1 MLDSQN
7 MLEIEPRMA
16 EAARLMEML
25 SQPVRLK
32 ILCILLDGE
41 QSVLKLAKQ
50 AGLSQPAMSHHLRK
64 LREAKV
70 VGTRR
75 DAQTIFYSLK
85 GAAVHSVLEVLH
97 KLYCETDPA
106 EKMQISPKV

>member
-1 MLDSQN
+1 MLDTQD

-41 QSVLKLAKQ
+41 QSVLHLAAQ

-64 LREAKV
+64 LREAGLV
-70 VGTRR
+70 QTRR
-75 DAQTIFYSLK
+75 EAQTIYYSLK
-85 GAAVHSVLEVLH
+85 GDEVSAVLEVLH
-97 KLYCETDPA
+97 GLYCDIPVAVSREPSA
-106 EKMQISPKV
+106 N